1 MIITFGLIAAFC
13 GIVILI
19 LQRAHIADR
28 SFTDYAVGGRSFGP
42 VYQAM
47 SFLNTWWPGATF
59 LSATGFA
66 ASAGVIGFYSAIY
79 SLLTVVLMYLLAR
92 RVWSW
97 GKAYDLRTQPDLLVL
112 RFRSRPLAVIISII
126 GIISSIPWLILGFQ
140 SLGDLFA
147 ELSLGKL
154 GFTTAV
160 LIGVAL
166 MIIRQF
172 WTIRMGMRGV
182 IISDLF
188 QGIVAYIGGTL
199 ILLGLIAWLIWDK
212 GLTLGSVSPAHFGL
226 PGLGSKQG
234 PLYIFAI
241 IFTGALGGWCWPGI
255 FIRLYT
261 ADSVRTVLKAG
272 AIGAPLSVVF
282 ALALG
287 VLGLLASPLPNVA
300 AHSDM
305 MWFTVSKMAGGTVL
319 LGLAGVVVLA
329 ATMGN
334 VDGNIQAM
342 GAQVSNDV
350 VGAWKPLGYKQSMI
364 VAKASM
370 AAVTVVSAWISCYRV
385 PHLFELAVLAYQ
397 GIIQIAV
404 PLYLG
409 VFWKRGN
416 AAGAILGIVAGF
428 VIAVCLQ
435 LGWFGG
441 TGWAW
446 GLTSGAIGLAVN
458 LMIYVTAAYLLPHRR
473 EEQARLDQLFASADE
488 GTIDART
495 PTSEG
500 LLSGAT
506 R

>member
-1 MIITFGLIAAFC
+1 MIITFGLVALFC
-13 GIVILI
+13 VVVIVI
-19 LQRAHIADR
+19 LQRAHISDR

-79 SLLTVVLMYLLAR
+79 SLLTVVLMYLLAQ
-92 RVWSW
+92 RVWLW

-112 RFRSRPLAVIISII
+112 RFRSRWLAVITSVI
-126 GIISSIPWLILGFQ
+126 GIVSSVPWLVLGFQ
-140 SLGDLFA
+140 SLGDLF
-147 ELSLGKL
+147 EQLSLGKL

-160 LIGVAL
+160 LIGVAV
-166 MIIRQF
+166 MVIRQF

-199 ILLGLIAWLIWDK
+199 LLLGLVAWLVWGK
-212 GLTLGSVSPAHFGL
+212 GITLGSVSAAHFGL
-226 PGLGSKQG
+226 PGLGSAQG
-234 PLYIFAI
+234 PLYVFAI
-241 IFTGALGGWCWPGI
+241 LFTGALGGWCWPSI

-261 ADSVRTVLKAG
+261 ADSVKTVLKAG
-272 AIGAPLSVVF
+272 AIGAPLSVIF

-287 VLGLLASPLPNVA
+287 VLGLLASPLPEIT
-300 AHSDM
+300 AHPDM
-305 MWFTVSKMAGGTVL
+305 MWFTIAHLAGGPVL

-342 GAQVSNDV
+342 GAQVSNDI
-350 VGAWKPLGYKQSMI
+350 VGGFKPLGYKSSMI
-364 VAKASM
+364 IAKVSM
-370 AAVTVVSAWISCYRV
+370 AVVTVISAWISCYHV
-385 PHLFELAVLAYQ
+385 PHLFELAILAYQ

-409 VFWKRGN
+409 IFWKRGN
-416 AAGAILGIVAGF
+416 AAGAITGMVVGFIV
-428 VIAVCLQ
+428 AVCLQ
-435 LGWFGG
+435 LGWLGSM
-441 TGWAW
+441 TWAY
-446 GLTSGAIGLAVN
+446 GLTSGAVGIAVN
-458 LMIYVTAAYLLPHRR
+458 LLIYVAAAYLIPMKAAERARVNAIFAATDGDAAGLPVSDSVL
-473 EEQARLDQLFASADE
+473 A
-488 GTIDART
+488 
-495 PTSEG
+495 
-500 LLSGAT
+500 GAVK
-506 R
+506 

>member
-1 MIITFGLIAAFC
+1 MIITFGLIAVFC
-13 GIVILI
+13 IIVIAI
-19 LQRAHIADR
+19 LQRAHISDR
-28 SFTDYAVGGRSFGP
+28 SFTDYAVAGRSFGP

-92 RVWSW
+92 RVWLW
-97 GKAYDLRTQPDLLVL
+97 GKAYDMRTQSDLLVH
-112 RFRSRPLAVIISII
+112 RFGSRWLAVITSII
-126 GIISSIPWLILGFQ
+126 GIVSSIPWLILGFQ

-147 ELSLGKL
+147 ELSLGSL

-160 LIGVAL
+160 MVGVAL
-166 MIIRQF
+166 MVVRQF

-182 IISDLF
+182 VISDLF
-188 QGIVAYIGGTL
+188 QGIVAYIGGT
-199 ILLGLIAWLIWDK
+199 IIMLGLIAWLIWGK
-212 GLTLGSVSPAHFGL
+212 GMTLHSVSPAHFGL
-226 PGLGSKQG
+226 PGLGSAQG
-234 PLYIFAI
+234 PLYVFAI
-241 IFTGALGGWCWPGI
+241 LFTSALGGWCWPGI

-272 AIGAPLSVVF
+272 AIGAPLSVIF

-287 VLGLLASPLPNVA
+287 VLGLLASPLPGIM

-305 MWFTVSKMAGGTVL
+305 MWFTVAKMAGGPIL

-350 VGAWKPLGYKQSMI
+350 VGSWMPLSYKQSLI
-364 VAKASM
+364 LAKGSM
-370 AAVTVVSAWISCYRV
+370 AAVTVISAWISCYHV
-385 PHLFELAVLAYQ
+385 PHLFELAILAYQ
-397 GIIQIAV
+397 GIIQVAV

-416 AAGAILGIVAGF
+416 AAGAIVGIVVGF

-435 LGWFGG
+435 LGWFGSMS
-441 TGWAW
+441 WAY
-446 GLTSGAIGLAVN
+446 GLTSGAIGIAVN
-458 LMIYVTAAYLLPHRR
+458 FLIYVSAAYLMPLSQS
-473 EEQARLDQLFASADE
+473 EQARVDRLFSITDDASLEAAA
-488 GTIDART
+488 AR
-495 PTSEG
+495 
-500 LLSGAT
+500 GALPGAAQ
-506 R
+506 